1 MGGTVF
7 VERPILICASD
18 LSLVPEARE
27 VLERAFRV
35 QFIDPT
41 PAALATHLQRA
52 EAYYAARYGRL
63 TEEVLDKAP
72 GLKAIATPSTGLDHL
87 DVEAAARRNI
97 AVLSLKDDR
106 ALLDRITATAE
117 LTWALLLAC
126 ARRLPAA
133 ADAARRGHWARDLF
147 RGHQIAYKTLGILG
161 CGRLG
166 SIVAEYGRAFRMHV
180 VGHDRRSVA
189 LPEVEMVSY
198 DDLLRKSDVLTIHI
212 HLTEENRGL
221 VDRESLQK
229 MKPGAIL
236 INTSRG
242 AIVDEEAL
250 LEALENGR
258 LAAAGLDVVEGEWRD
273 DLADHPLIRYARSHE
288 NLIVTPHVGGVTFE
302 SQAMAYTAAA
312 QKVVDYFQ

>member
-1 MGGTVF
+1 MLCRVA
-7 VERPILICASD
+7 VILPR
-18 LSLVPEARE
+18 VRE
-27 VLERAFRV
+27 KKSFSRTR
-35 QFIDPT
+35 QC
-41 PAALATHLQRA
+41 H
-52 EAYYAARYGRL
+52 
-63 TEEVLDKAP
+63 
-72 GLKAIATPSTGLDHL
+72 S
-87 DVEAAARRNI
+87 
-97 AVLSLKDDR
+97 
-106 ALLDRITATAE
+106 
-117 LTWALLLAC
+117 
-126 ARRLPAA
+126 
-133 ADAARRGHWARDLF
+133 
-147 RGHQIAYKTLGILG
+147 TLGILG

-180 VGHDRRSVA
+180 VGHDRRSVV

-221 VDRESLQK
+221 VDRESLRK

-312 QKVVDYFQ
+312 QKIVDFFQ

>member
-1 MGGTVF
+1 
-7 VERPILICASD
+7 
-18 LSLVPEARE
+18 
-27 VLERAFRV
+27 
-35 QFIDPT
+35 
-41 PAALATHLQRA
+41 
-52 EAYYAARYGRL
+52 
-63 TEEVLDKAP
+63 
-72 GLKAIATPSTGLDHL
+72 
-87 DVEAAARRNI
+87 
-97 AVLSLKDDR
+97 
-106 ALLDRITATAE
+106 
-117 LTWALLLAC
+117 
-126 ARRLPAA
+126 
-133 ADAARRGHWARDLF
+133 
-147 RGHQIAYKTLGILG
+147 
-161 CGRLG
+161 
-166 SIVAEYGRAFRMHV
+166 MHV
-180 VGHDRRSVA
+180 VGHDRRSVV

-221 VDRESLQK
+221 VDRESLRK

-312 QKVVDYFQ
+312 QKIVDFFQ